1 MDRSLFN
8 SLSFHFH
15 LIVAGELAFPDVL
28 EFGVG
33 ELAAK
38 AFQVVSKDYA
48 IEVVELMLHDAG
60 QIARHPFIVLLE
72 LLVLV
77 GDANTGGALHF
88 FVNAW
93 QTEAALLH
101 NVLFRL
107 VVFLDVG
114 IDEGPDVTFV
124 LGKVVADDIEID
136 DDEPDGQTYLRRCQ
150 ADALAA
156 FEGFVHIPD
165 ELLQLWIVLVY
176 FLSLL
181 TEHGLTECVY
191 W

>member
-8 SLSFHFH
+8 SLSLDFH
-15 LIVAGELAFPDVL
+15 LIVAGELTFPDVL
-28 EFGVG
+28 EFGIG

-38 AFQVVSKDYA
+38 TFQMVCEDDAV
-48 IEVVELMLHDAG
+48 EVVELMLHDTG
-60 QIARHPFIVLLE
+60 QIACHPFIVLLE
-72 LLVLV
+72 LLVLI
-77 GDANTGGALHF
+77 GDANAGGAFHF
-88 FVNAW
+88 FVNAG
-93 QTEAALLH
+93 QAEAAFLH

-107 VVFLDVG
+107 VIFLDVG

-136 DDEPDGQTYLRRCQ
+136 DDEPDGQTYLRCCQ

-156 FEGFVHIPD
+156 FEGLVHIPY
-165 ELLQLWIVLVY
+165 ELLQLRIVLVY

-181 TEHGLTECVY
+181 TEHRLTECVY

>member
-8 SLSFHFH
+8 SLSLDFH

-28 EFGVG
+28 EFGVC

-38 AFQVVSKDYA
+38 AFQVVCKDYA
-48 IEVVELMLHDAG
+48 IEVVKLMLHDAG
-60 QIARHPFIVLLE
+60 QIACHPFIVLLE
-72 LLVLV
+72 LLVLI
-77 GDANTGGALHF
+77 GDANAGGALHF

-93 QTEAALLH
+93 QTEATFLH

-136 DDEPDGQTYLRRCQ
+136 DDEPDG
-150 ADALAA
+150 
-156 FEGFVHIPD
+156 
-165 ELLQLWIVLVY
+165 
-176 FLSLL
+176 
-181 TEHGLTECVY
+181 
-191 W
+191 